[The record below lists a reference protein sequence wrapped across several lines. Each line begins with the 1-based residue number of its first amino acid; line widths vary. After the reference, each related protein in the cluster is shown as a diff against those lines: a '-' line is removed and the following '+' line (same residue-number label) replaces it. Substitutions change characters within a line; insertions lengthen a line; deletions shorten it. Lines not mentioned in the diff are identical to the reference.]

1 MNGYIYII
9 KSKEGF
15 KIGKAT
21 DYKSRFSSIKTSSPI
36 ELKLHKVYYVK
47 DADSTEKRLHGLVKG
62 KHIRGEW
69 FDLERD
75 DLYTIETFILVNR
88 LLIRHIHKLYEG
100 NTKYANSAETP
111 QTNTLTELQLQV
123 MVNNL
128 ATENNNLKSKIEK
141 LEWKLFEH
149 GLKS

>member
-1 MNGYIYII
+1 M
-9 KSKEGF
+9 
-15 KIGKAT
+15 
-21 DYKSRFSSIKTSSPI
+21 
-36 ELKLHKVYYVK
+36 YYVK
-47 DADSTEKRLHGLVKG
+47 DVDSTEKRLHGLMKE

-100 NTKYANSAETP
+100 NTKYSNSIETP

-123 MVNNL
+123 TVNNL
-128 ATENNNLKSKIEK
+128 TIENNNLKREIEK